1 MLKTDRTVNTGT
13 FIEVKSAGRQST
25 GLVECLIV
33 SFAGLAIGLLLVA
46 QGVFP
51 EAMQLALLQ

>member
-1 MLKTDRTVNTGT
+1 MSKIDHTANTDFVAAKPA
-13 FIEVKSAGRQST
+13 ERQST
-25 GLVECLIV
+25 GLVECVIV

-46 QGVFP
+46 HGLFP

>member
-1 MLKTDRTVNTGT
+1 MSKIDHTANTDFVAA
-13 FIEVKSAGRQST
+13 KSADRQST
-25 GLVECLIV
+25 GLVECVIV

-46 QGVFP
+46 HGVFP

>member
-1 MLKTDRTVNTGT
+1 MSKIDHTANTDFVTA
-13 FIEVKSAGRQST
+13 KSADRQST
-25 GLVECLIV
+25 GLVECVIV

-46 QGVFP
+46 HGVFP